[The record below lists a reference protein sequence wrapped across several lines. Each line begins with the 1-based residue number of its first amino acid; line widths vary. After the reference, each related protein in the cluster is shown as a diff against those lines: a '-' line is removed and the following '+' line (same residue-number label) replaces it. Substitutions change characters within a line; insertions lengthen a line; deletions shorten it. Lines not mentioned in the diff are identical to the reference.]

1 MSDPDPK
8 PFLPPGTIFAAVFKT
23 VEERKQTMPEKSYV
37 AQLLRRGTDAICCK
51 VAEETGECIKAAREQ
66 SIDHLTKEVCDLLF
80 HTMVLLASK
89 DISFEAI
96 EAEFGQR
103 HGISGLDEKALRKK
117 TGA

>member
-1 MSDPDPK
+1 MSDDAK
-8 PFLPPGTIFAAVFKT
+8 PFIPPGTVFAAVFKT

-37 AQLLRRGTDAICCK
+37 AQLLRKGTDAICCK

-66 SIDHLTKEVCDLLF
+66 STEHLTKEVCDLLF

-89 DISFEAI
+89 NISFAAI

-103 HGISGLDEKALRKK
+103 HGISGLEEKASRPR
-117 TGA
+117 